1 MREAI
6 GHKVRPC
13 PQTPYLK
20 MSHSEE
26 NIDESPN
33 HNKEALHIA
42 MRVDYP
48 QIFQL
53 KSPAP

>member
-13 PQTPYLK
+13 LQTPYLK